1 MSSQNI
7 FVSPEL
13 PSVYGV
19 AVVRRTSRSLYFGS
33 LGGRRSCHGH
43 MYSPAGWVLPARHM
57 LSTEHNSSA
66 PCQPNDGTKFS
77 FLLDGNFI
85 KLFKYIVVTNI

>member
-1 MSSQNI
+1 MLSILYIYI
-7 FVSPEL
+7 FISAEL

-33 LGGRRSCHGH
+33 LDGRRSCHGH
-43 MYSPAGWVLPARHM
+43 MYSPAGWVLPVRHT

-66 PCQPNDGTKFS
+66 PCQPNNGTTCS
-77 FLLDGNFI
+77 FI
-85 KLFKYIVVTNI
+85 